1 MPEGVGYGNEVAST
15 TKKKVITKKAVP
27 QKKPTADPPIHPET
41 PTPTG
46 IPLRPRGDSPEAI
59 REFQK
64 QVMENVSDPATQR
77 DIFQAA
83 NVPLPGVGLS
93 SKTPPKHRGVAREA
107 KEGFLRGT
115 EAMKEGL
122 GEAARAITGKKRKKV
137 KRRMPPPFL
146 SPKARRAGELQ
157 RAGPAGKETRRKED
171 AMKAGGFTRAEVGA
185 FQEMEGQR
193 LLRKRKKSQPVYET
207 EQPGP

>member
-27 QKKPTADPPIHPET
+27 QKKPTANPPIHPET

-93 SKTPPKHRGVAREA
+93 SKV
-107 KEGFLRGT
+107 
-115 EAMKEGL
+115 
-122 GEAARAITGKKRKKV
+122 
-137 KRRMPPPFL
+137 
-146 SPKARRAGELQ
+146 RRAGELQ
-157 RAGPAGKETRRKED
+157 RAGPAGEETRRKED

-185 FQEMEGQR
+185 FKEIEGQR
-193 LLRKRKKSQPVYET
+193 LLRKKKKEPVFET